1 MFNFFKK
8 SEPESP
14 KTLSAWEQIIEVV
27 KSDPKVSDL
36 EATHYGITCQYQDL
50 KLVITDDNYITFEA
64 SEGTRFGMYDISST
78 GDTIVAGLRQNWT
91 NMVTFDLDTLMTKID
106 KNYEK
111 AKSCL
116 MVHAELAGHEGYLGS
131 LDGKPVFRTNTPD
144 SICVTDTHIYCEYN
158 LATNNDS
165 VLNPGSINHVKIPGN
180 MPYQCSV
187 QRHLGNAFV
196 KVGLEDVPYDYSQFV
211 SQVLSDLTTYKRALI
226 NYGQDFGQVL
236 FDNYTRDTQ
245 VRDGI
250 TYTVYREAKP
260 TATTTTA
267 PDAQLTLLVPTT
279 MDPLLL
285 EVRHP
290 HSFKEYR
297 DIQFLNKNRII
308 HMADSEERDY
318 GTISIQCETV
328 HQLAEYR
335 DQLRALTMN
344 VVKPNSLL
352 DAIPLDANAT
362 IAPTEVEKPQGSPL
376 QAAVKLDLSDL
387 DQNQL
392 KQ

>member
-1 MFNFFKK
+1 
-8 SEPESP
+8 
-14 KTLSAWEQIIEVV
+14 
-27 KSDPKVSDL
+27 
-36 EATHYGITCQYQDL
+36 
-50 KLVITDDNYITFEA
+50 
-64 SEGTRFGMYDISST
+64 MYDISST

-91 NMVTFDLDTLMTKID
+91 NMVTFDLDTLMVKVD
-106 KNYEK
+106 ENYAQ
-111 AKSCL
+111 AKSRL
-116 MVHAELAGHEGYLGS
+116 MVHAELAGHEGYLGQ
-131 LDGKPVFRTNTPD
+131 LDGKPIFRANTPD
-144 SICVTDTHIYCEYN
+144 SICVTDTHIHCEYD
-158 LATNNDS
+158 LAANNDS
-165 VLNPGSINHVKIPGN
+165 VTKLGVTNYVKIPGN

-187 QRHLGNAFV
+187 QRYLGEAFV

-236 FDNYTRDTQ
+236 FDDYTRDTQ

-250 TYTVYREAKP
+250 TYTAYREVKS

-267 PDAQLTLLVPTT
+267 PEAQLTLLVPTT
-279 MDPLLL
+279 MDPILL

-297 DIQFLNKNRII
+297 DIQFLDKNQII

-328 HQLAEYR
+328 HQLAGYR
-335 DQLRALTMN
+335 DQLRALTMD

-352 DAIPLDANAT
+352 DAIPSDANAT

-376 QAAVKLDLSDL
+376 QAAVKLDLDDL
-387 DQNQL
+387 NQPSL
-392 KQ
+392 QQ